1 MSIRVNGGVVFNNL
15 DRLYNRPPG
24 QKVLRFIMFT
34 ALHLKHFDTGVKYF
48 LNDKGVII
56 DNKCSWAHFKHLH
69 NVTNDRQIIVV
80 MTVNMNNI

>member
-15 DRLYNRPPG
+15 DRLYNIPPG

-48 LNDKGVII
+48 LNNNGVMI
-56 DNKCSWAHFKHLH
+56 DNKCAWAHFKNIHKVD
-69 NVTNDRQIIVV
+69 NTPQIIVV
-80 MTVNMNNI
+80 MTVDLNNI